1 VRLQLRRPTLRTLA
15 STGFVLL
22 ALSAASAR
30 ALAGDP
36 TETSARL
43 TLFREPSTE
52 NKGVTVI
59 HPQVDAASPLGGGLG
74 IAAGWEADAVS
85 GATPAVF
92 GPHVGVDAITKAT
105 PFHDFRQQVH
115 GGFTYNRPDAGIG
128 ASYAYGWEN
137 DYRSH
142 SLSATARDDL
152 YDHNFTLVLSYSHNW
167 DSVCDNNNSDAVTPA
182 DLKPLTSSAHCFT
195 SYPNLPNT
203 PPDDVTKPLA
213 IDAVETSLSWTMTP
227 RLVVQGGGTIQILD
241 GFQSNPYRSVQVGS
255 LRQPQ
260 EHEPTYRQRYA
271 LFTRAAYAFPQ
282 WRASG
287 IGMVRLY
294 EDSWAVRAV
303 TGDLVVNKYLSSVM
317 LLTLRGHYH
326 LQSGASFYRNGEEY
340 RILGPAGQYWT
351 GDRELSPMSN
361 YLIGGRMAFL
371 RRPQQERSTWFAEME
386 ADVKYELLVY
396 QAESVNAPNPDRP
409 YAHILQGSFS
419 LRF

>member
-1 VRLQLRRPTLRTLA
+1 VRLQLRRP
-15 STGFVLL
+15 
-22 ALSAASAR
+22 ALFFLAASALAAPAR
-30 ALAGDP
+30 ARAEDP
-36 TETSARL
+36 TEASARL
-43 TLFREPSTE
+43 TFFREPATD
-52 NKGVTVI
+52 NKGITVI

-74 IAAGWEADAVS
+74 VAAGWEADAVS

-92 GPHVGVDAITKAT
+92 VDTVTKAT

-137 DYRSH
+137 DYKSH

-167 DSVCDNNNSDAVTPA
+167 DSVCDYNNSAAVTPA
-182 DLKPLTSSAHCFT
+182 DLRPLTYSTNCFKSDPT
-195 SYPNLPNT
+195 I
-203 PPDDVTKPLA
+203 VTKPLA
-213 IDAVETSLSWTMTP
+213 IDAVETSLSWSMTP

-241 GFQSNPYRSVQVGS
+241 GFQSNPYRSVRIGGRES
-255 LRQPQ
+255 Q

-271 LFTRAAYAFPQ
+271 LFARAAYALPQ

-287 IGMVRLY
+287 IAMARLY
-294 EDSWAVRAV
+294 EDSWAVQAV

-326 LQSGASFYRNGEEY
+326 LQSGASFYRNSQQY
-340 RILGPAGQYWT
+340 ATLGPPGQYWT

-386 ADVKYELLVY
+386 ADVKYELLLY
-396 QAESVNAPNPDRP
+396 QAESVYAPNSDRP

>member
-1 VRLQLRRPTLRTLA
+1 MPAPTVFAVVGVLA
-15 STGFVLL
+15 VVAGP
-22 ALSAASAR
+22 AR
-30 ALAGDP
+30 ADDP
-36 TETSARL
+36 TEASARL
-43 TLFREPSTE
+43 TLFREPSKD
-52 NKGVTVI
+52 NNGITVI
-59 HPQVDAASPLGGGLG
+59 HPQVDASSPIGAGLG

-128 ASYAYGWEN
+128 ASYAYVWEN
-137 DYRSH
+137 DYKSH

-167 DSVCDNNNSDAVTPA
+167 DSVCDADNSAAVTA
-182 DLKPLTSSAHCFT
+182 FDLRRLTSSAHCFNPMYEPGG
-195 SYPNLPNT
+195 SNRN
-203 PPDDVTKPLA
+203 PDVVTKPLA
-213 IDAVETSLSWTMTP
+213 IDALETSLSWTMTP

-241 GFQSNPYRSVQVGS
+241 GFQSNPYRSVAVGKI
-255 LRQPQ
+255 REPQ
-260 EHEPTYRQRYA
+260 EHEPNYRQRYA
-271 LFTRAAYAFPQ
+271 LFARAAYAFPQ

-287 IGMVRLY
+287 IGMLRLY
-294 EDSWAVRAV
+294 EDSWATQAV
-303 TGDLVVNKYLSSVM
+303 TGDLVVNKYLGPVM

-326 LQSGASFYRNGEEY
+326 LQSGASFYRNGEAY
-340 RILGPAGQYWT
+340 RVLGPAGQYWT

-371 RRPQQERSTWFAEME
+371 RRPQQERSSWFAEME
-386 ADVKYELLVY
+386 ADVKYELLLY
-396 QAESVNAPNPDRP
+396 HLDSVDAPNADRP

>member
-1 VRLQLRRPTLRTLA
+1 LQLRRAALLMLMA
-15 STGFVLL
+15 STAL
-22 ALSAASAR
+22 APPAR
-30 ALAGDP
+30 ADDP
-36 TETSARL
+36 TEAAARL
-43 TLFREPSTE
+43 TYFREPSTA
-52 NKGVTVI
+52 NKGITVI
-59 HPQVDAASPLGGGLG
+59 HPQVDVASPIGGGLG
-74 IAAGWEADAVS
+74 VSAGWEADAVS
-85 GATPAVF
+85 GATPGVF
-92 GPHVGVDAITKAT
+92 GPHTGVDAITNAT
-105 PFHDFRQQVH
+105 QFHDFRQQAH

-128 ASYAYGWEN
+128 ASYAYGWEH

-142 SLSATARDDL
+142 SLSVTARDDL
-152 YDHNFTLVLSYSHNW
+152 YDHNFTLIVAYSHNW
-167 DSVCDNNNSDAVTPA
+167 DSVCDANNSMAETV
-182 DLKPLTSSAHCFT
+182 LHLQPLTSSAHCFNSSASDT
-195 SYPNLPNT
+195 
-203 PPDDVTKPLA
+203 VTHPLS
-213 IDAVETSLSWTMTP
+213 IDAVEPSLSWTMTP

-241 GFQSNPYRSVQVGS
+241 GFQSNPYRSVLVGGEH
-255 LRQPQ
+255 QEPQ

-271 LFTRAAYAFPQ
+271 LFARAAYAFPQ

-294 EDSWAVRAV
+294 EDSWAVQAV

-326 LQSGASFYRNGEEY
+326 LQSGASFYRNGEQY
-340 RILGPAGQYWT
+340 VLLGPAGQYWT

-361 YLIGGRMAFL
+361 YLVGGRMAFL

-396 QAESVNAPNPDRP
+396 QAESVNAPNADRP

>member
-1 VRLQLRRPTLRTLA
+1 VRLQLRRGALLILTA
-15 STGFVLL
+15 STAL
-22 ALSAASAR
+22 AAPAR
-30 ALAGDP
+30 ADDP
-36 TETSARL
+36 TEAAARL
-43 TLFREPSTE
+43 TFFREPATD
-52 NKGVTVI
+52 NKGITVI
-59 HPQVDAASPLGGGLG
+59 HPQVDAASPIGGGLG

-92 GPHVGVDAITKAT
+92 GPHVGVDAITSAT
-105 PFHDFRQQVH
+105 QFHDFRQQVH

-152 YDHNFTLVLSYSHNW
+152 YDHNFTLVVAYSHNW
-167 DSVCDNNNSDAVTPA
+167 DSVCDANNSMAETA
-182 DLKPLTSSAHCFT
+182 LHLQPLTSSAHCFT
-195 SYPNLPNT
+195 STDPNV
-203 PPDDVTKPLA
+203 VTQPLS
-213 IDAVETSLSWTMTP
+213 IDAVEPSLSWTMTP
-227 RLVVQGGGTIQILD
+227 RLVIQGGGTIQILD
-241 GFQSNPYRSVQVGS
+241 GFQSNPYRSVQIGGEH
-255 LRQPQ
+255 QEPQ
-260 EHEPTYRQRYA
+260 EHEPIYRQRYA
-271 LFTRAAYAFPQ
+271 VFARAAYAFPQ

-287 IGMVRLY
+287 IGMARLY
-294 EDSWAVRAV
+294 QDSWAMQAV
-303 TGDLVVNKYLSSVM
+303 TGDVMVNKYLSSVM

-361 YLIGGRMAFL
+361 YLVGGRMAFL
-371 RRPQQERSTWFAEME
+371 RRPQQERSSWFAEME

-396 QAESVNAPNPDRP
+396 HLDSVNAPNADRP

-419 LRF
+419 VRF

>member
-1 VRLQLRRPTLRTLA
+1 MQLRRPARLILA
-15 STGFVLL
+15 ATVV
-22 ALSAASAR
+22 AVSAAPAR
-30 ALAGDP
+30 ADDP
-36 TETSARL
+36 TEASARL
-43 TLFREPSTE
+43 TFFREPSTN
-52 NKGVTVI
+52 NKGITVI

-92 GPHVGVDAITKAT
+92 GVDAITKAGVDAITKAT

-115 GGFTYNRPDAGIG
+115 GGFTYNRPDAGLA

-142 SLSATARDDL
+142 SLSVTARDDL
-152 YDHNFTLVLSYSHNW
+152 YDHNFTLVVAYSHNW
-167 DSVCDNNNSDAVTPA
+167 DSVCDANNSMAETA
-182 DLKPLTSSAHCFT
+182 LHLQPLTSSAHCFT
-195 SYPNLPNT
+195 STDPNI
-203 PPDDVTKPLA
+203 VTQPLS
-213 IDAVETSLSWTMTP
+213 IDAVEPSLSWTMTP

-241 GFQSNPYRSVQVGS
+241 GFQSNPYRSVGIGGEHQE
-255 LRQPQ
+255 PQ
-260 EHEPTYRQRYA
+260 EHEPIYRQRYA
-271 LFTRAAYAFPQ
+271 VFARAAYAFPQ

-287 IGMVRLY
+287 IGMARLY
-294 EDSWAVRAV
+294 QDSWAVQAV

-326 LQSGASFYRNGEEY
+326 LQSGASFYRNAEEY
-340 RILGPAGQYWT
+340 RIAGPAGQYWT

-361 YLIGGRMAFL
+361 YLVGGRMAFL
-371 RRPQQERSTWFAEME
+371 RRPQQERSSWFAEME

-396 QAESVNAPNPDRP
+396 HAESVWAPNVDRP

-419 LRF
+419 VRF

>member
-1 VRLQLRRPTLRTLA
+1 VRLQLRGPALFTLA
-15 STGFVLL
+15 AIAVAVL
-22 ALSAASAR
+22 AAPGRAR
-30 ALAGDP
+30 ADDP
-36 TETSARL
+36 TEASARL
-43 TLFREPSTE
+43 TFFREPSAD

-59 HPQVDAASPLGGGLG
+59 HPQVDVASPIGGGLG
-74 IAAGWEADAVS
+74 VAAGWEADAVS

-92 GPHVGVDAITKAT
+92 SVDTITKAT

-142 SLSATARDDL
+142 SLSVTARDDL

-167 DSVCDNNNSDAVTPA
+167 DSVCDNNNSAAETAA
-182 DLKPLTSSAHCFT
+182 DLHPLTSSAHCFNPMYEPGGT
-195 SYPNLPNT
+195 NPN
-203 PPDDVTKPLA
+203 PDVVTQPLA

-241 GFQSNPYRSVQVGS
+241 GFQSNPYRSVLVGS
-255 LRQPQ
+255 LREPQ
-260 EHEPTYRQRYA
+260 EHEPNFRQRYA
-271 LFTRAAYAFPQ
+271 VFGRAAYAFPQ

-294 EDSWAVRAV
+294 EDSWAMQAV

-326 LQSGASFYRNGEEY
+326 VQSGASFYRNADGY
-340 RILGPAGQYWT
+340 RVLGPAGQYWT

-361 YLIGGRMAFL
+361 YLVGGRMAFL
-371 RRPQQERSTWFAEME
+371 RRPEQERSSWFAEME

-396 QAESVNAPNPDRP
+396 HVDSVYAPNSDRP
-409 YAHILQGSFS
+409 YAHIVQGSFS

>member
-1 VRLQLRRPTLRTLA
+1 VWLQLRRSPLHTPA
-15 STGFVLL
+15 ATGFVLL
-22 ALSAASAR
+22 ALLAGPAR
-30 ALAGDP
+30 ALAEDP
-36 TETSARL
+36 TEASARL
-43 TLFREPSTE
+43 TLFREPSTD
-52 NKGVTVI
+52 NKGITVI
-59 HPQVDAASPLGGGLG
+59 HPQVDAAAPLGGGLG

-92 GPHVGVDAITKAT
+92 GRRVGVGVDAITEAT

-167 DSVCDNNNSDAVTPA
+167 DSVCDADNSAAVTTA
-182 DLKPLTSSAHCFT
+182 DLKPLTSSAHCFKST
-195 SYPNLPNT
+195 YS
-203 PPDDVTKPLA
+203 DDVTRPLA
-213 IDAVETSLSWTMTP
+213 IDAVETSLSWSMTP

-241 GFQSNPYRSVQVGS
+241 GFQSNPYRSVGIAS
-255 LRQPQ
+255 RDAQ
-260 EHEPTYRQRYA
+260 EHEPIYRQRYA
-271 LFTRAAYAFPQ
+271 VFGRAAYAFPQ

-294 EDSWAVRAV
+294 QDSWAVQAV

-326 LQSGASFYRNGEEY
+326 LQSGASFYRNADQY
-340 RILGPAGQYWT
+340 ALLGPAGQYWT

-361 YLIGGRMAFL
+361 YLVGGRMAFL

-386 ADVKYELLVY
+386 ADMKYELLVY
-396 QAESVNAPNPDRP
+396 HAESVNAPNVDRP

-419 LRF
+419 VRF

>member
-1 VRLQLRRPTLRTLA
+1 VRLQLRRPAL
-15 STGFVLL
+15 FLL
-22 ALSAASAR
+22 AATTFAGSPGPAR
-30 ALAGDP
+30 AEDP
-36 TETSARL
+36 IEASARL
-43 TLFREPSTE
+43 TLFREPSTD
-52 NKGVTVI
+52 NKGITVI

-167 DSVCDNNNSDAVTPA
+167 DSVCDNDNSAAVTPA
-182 DLKPLTSSAHCFT
+182 DLHPLTSSAQCFKPVQSGMT
-195 SYPNLPNT
+195 KPGV
-203 PPDDVTKPLA
+203 VTKPLA
-213 IDAVETSLSWTMTP
+213 IDAVETSLSWSMTP

-241 GFQSNPYRSVQVGS
+241 GFQSNPYRSVQVGP
-255 LRQPQ
+255 LREPQ
-260 EHEPTYRQRYA
+260 ENEPNYRQRYA
-271 LFTRAAYAFPQ
+271 LFARAAYAFPQ

-294 EDSWAVRAV
+294 EDSWAVQAV

-340 RILGPAGQYWT
+340 ALLGPAGQYWT

-361 YLIGGRMAFL
+361 YLVGGRMAFL

-396 QAESVNAPNPDRP
+396 HAESVNAPNVDRP

-419 LRF
+419 VRF